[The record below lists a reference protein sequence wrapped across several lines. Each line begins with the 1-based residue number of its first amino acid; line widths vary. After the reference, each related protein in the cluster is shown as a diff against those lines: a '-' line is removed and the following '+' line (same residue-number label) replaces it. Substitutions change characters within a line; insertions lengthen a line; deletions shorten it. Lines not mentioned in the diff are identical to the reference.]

1 MQGTN
6 ELALDRIKK
15 GTSPLKIAL
24 EGLSSSKPKA
34 LPGTLRAH
42 YGFGLLIVRRLVE
55 DNRGRLT
62 LVSQRES
69 ITIERFQQKST
80 VLKRPWSG
88 TFIGLVLDLDNPLPL
103 EDVYA
108 EVEKMVIPE
117 PSSAKTSAKDE
128 PNLPIQEEARVDLK
142 NYGTQLLTR
151 EAGTT
156 IRADVAS
163 LLASGKRIVV
173 GLGGVDDITPSC
185 ADEAFGKLGE
195 VIGFSDLRNRIK
207 FEGGSPMA
215 HRLIEFVLK
224 TRQSR
229 RSS

>member
-1 MQGTN
+1 
-6 ELALDRIKK
+6 
-15 GTSPLKIAL
+15 
-24 EGLSSSKPKA
+24 
-34 LPGTLRAH
+34 
-42 YGFGLLIVRRLVE
+42 LIE

-62 LVSQRES
+62 LISESNS
-69 ITIERFQQKST
+69 ITIERYQQKSKP
-80 VLKRPWSG
+80 LSRLWKG
-88 TFIGLVLDLDNPLPL
+88 TFIGLVLDLGNPLPL

-117 PSSAKTSAKDE
+117 SVATKKPVDGSKKE
-128 PNLPIQEEARVDLK
+128 PAHEEEIRVDLK

-163 LLASGKRIVV
+163 MLAAGKKVVV
-173 GLGGVDDITPSC
+173 GLGGLDDITPSC

-195 VIGFSDLRNRIK
+195 IIGFDELRARIR
-207 FEGGSPMA
+207 FEGGQSMA

-229 RSS
+229 RS